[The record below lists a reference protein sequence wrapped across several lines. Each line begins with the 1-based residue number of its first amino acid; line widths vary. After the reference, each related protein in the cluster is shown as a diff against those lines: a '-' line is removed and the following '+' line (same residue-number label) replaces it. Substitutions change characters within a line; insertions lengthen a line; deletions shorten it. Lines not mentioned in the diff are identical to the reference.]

1 LAFTERESG
10 APAAN
15 AEAIIAVDE
24 HPPGLG
30 LDRQR
35 DRDTM
40 LVTLA
45 TYRE

>member
-1 LAFTERESG
+1 M
-10 APAAN
+10 
-15 AEAIIAVDE
+15 AVEE

-30 LDRQR
+30 ADRQR

-45 TYRE
+45 TYHE